1 VKVLF
6 VMTHPAYVRSYG
18 RMLRLLA
25 DRGHELHL
33 VFRRIKTGES
43 LEAVR
48 RIAEDSPGVTYGALP
63 GRSSPGFD
71 RNRRGWDSLAERLRF
86 SIDYL
91 RYLEP
96 AYADAS
102 GLRARAERRAQP
114 FVRRTARVLRPTGVR
129 GIRLFRH
136 VLEGVERSID
146 PPPHIERFVADR
158 NPDVV
163 LVSHLADLGSS
174 QSPYIRAAN
183 RLGVHTA
190 YPVFSWDN
198 LTNKGLIHDR
208 PEVTLVW
215 NDLQAEEAVELQGL
229 PPGRVDVTGAPAYD
243 HWFEWKPGRSREEF
257 CREVG
262 LREDRPIILYVCSSH
277 FVAPNEIVFLRRWL
291 EAVRAHGGLL
301 AEAGVIARPH
311 PRNAAQ
317 WGRGTI
323 EAPQF
328 QVWPRFGEE
337 PIEQS
342 SRQNYFDS
350 IYHAAAVVGINTSAQ
365 IESAIVGRPV
375 HTVLAEEYRD
385 TQQGTLHFQYLQA
398 DEFGHLYVGRTME
411 EHVEQLE
418 ESLRGRPEDGRN
430 ERFLRRFVRP
440 LGLDVPASPV
450 VVEKIEALAARPTP
464 APDRGG
470 SAAGL
475 VRFALRPVAA
485 LTARGQAERRKEKAK
500 TLSPIEELRRR
511 VRRLGRDEDGP
522 PVVAGPWD
530 GDEIGELLFWIPFL
544 RWAQSVTLGMRD
556 RLVVLARPQSAAWYE
571 GIGTQRFSTAE
582 VAGLEVARAALGGG
596 EVVELPTTTVDELR
610 AELARQKPGGR
621 PLNRPLEFVLL
632 DPPEPADV
640 DLPDDFV
647 AVRFEHG
654 DAFPDTPE
662 NAELAASVV
671 AALGGPRP
679 VVQIDDGLLPQA
691 EAIVA
696 RSNGFAGSY
705 GVLPYLAS
713 LHGVP
718 SVALYSDP
726 AHVAED
732 HVALATSFFAW
743 PPFGRFTALEADAT
757 AAART
762 SELLAEARASVPA

>member
-25 DRGHELHL
+25 DRGHELNV

-48 RIAEDSPGVTYGALP
+48 RIAEAGPGVTYGALP

-71 RNRRGWDSLAERLRF
+71 RNRRGWDALAERLRF

-91 RYLEP
+91 RYMEP

-114 FVRRTARVLRPTGVR
+114 FVRRCARLLRPAGVR

-136 VLEGVERSID
+136 VLEEVERSID
-146 PPPHIERFVADR
+146 PPPHIERFVADQK
-158 NPDVV
+158 PDVV

-183 RLGVHTA
+183 RLGIHTA

-208 PEVTLVW
+208 PELTLVW
-215 NDLQAEEAVELQGL
+215 NDLQEQEAVELQGL
-229 PPGRVDVTGAPAYD
+229 PPERVDITGAPAYD
-243 HWFEWKPGRSREEF
+243 HWFEWKPGRSRAEF
-257 CREVG
+257 CGEVG

-277 FVAPNEIVFLRRWL
+277 FIAPNEIGFLRRWL
-291 EAVRAHGGLL
+291 DALRAHGGLL

-317 WGRGTI
+317 WGRATI
-323 EAPQF
+323 DAPQF
-328 QVWPRFGEE
+328 RVWPRFGEE
-337 PIEQS
+337 PIEQA

-350 IYHAAAVVGINTSAQ
+350 IYHSAAVVGINTSAQ
-365 IESAIVGRPV
+365 IESAIVRRPV
-375 HTVLAEEYRD
+375 HTVLVEEYRD
-385 TQQGTLHFQYLQA
+385 SQQGTLHFQYLKA
-398 DEFGHLYVGRTME
+398 DDFGHLHVGRTME
-411 EHVEQLE
+411 EHLEQLE
-418 ESLRGRPEDGRN
+418 ESLRGRPDDGRN
-430 ERFLRRFVRP
+430 ERFVRRFVRP
-440 LGLDVPASPV
+440 LGLDVPATPV
-450 VVEKIEALAARPTP
+450 LVEKIEALAAEP
-464 APDRGG
+464 APVRDRGG
-470 SAAGL
+470 PARGL
-475 VRFALRPVAA
+475 VRLGLRPVAA
-485 LTARGQAERRKEKAK
+485 LTARSQAERRKEKAK
-500 TLSPIEELRRR
+500 TLTPIEELRRR
-511 VRRLGRDEDGP
+511 VRRMGRDENGP

-556 RLVVLARPQSAAWYE
+556 RLVVLARPESAAWYE
-571 GIGTQRFSTAE
+571 GIGTQRLSTAD
-582 VAGLEVARAALGGG
+582 VAGLDDARATLGAG
-596 EVVELPTTTVDELR
+596 EVVELPTATVDELH

-621 PLNRPLEFVLL
+621 PLNRPLEFALL
-632 DPPEPADV
+632 DPPELGDL
-640 DLPDDFV
+640 DLPNDFV

-654 DAFPDTPE
+654 DAFPDTPG

-671 AALGGPRP
+671 AALEVRQP
-679 VVQIDDGLLPQA
+679 VVRIDDELLPQA

-696 RSNGFAGSY
+696 RSSGFVGSY
-705 GVLPYLAS
+705 GVFPYLAS

-726 AHVAED
+726 AHVVED

-743 PPFGRFTALEADAT
+743 APFGRFTALEADAT

>member
-1 VKVLF
+1 MKVLF

-18 RMLRLLA
+18 RILRLLA
-25 DRGHELHL
+25 DRGHHVHL

-48 RIAEDSPGVTYGALP
+48 RIAEECPGVTYGALP

-71 RNRRGWDSLAERLRF
+71 RNRRGWDALAERLRF

-114 FVRRTARVLRPTGVR
+114 FVRRAARLLRPAGTHGV
-129 GIRLFRH
+129 RLFRH
-136 VLEGVERSID
+136 ALEAVERSIV
-146 PPPHIERFVADR
+146 PPPHVERFVVDQE
-158 NPDVV
+158 PDVV

-183 RLGVHTA
+183 RLGIHTA

-208 PEVTLVW
+208 PELTLVW
-215 NDLQAEEAVELQGL
+215 NDLQSAEATELQGL
-229 PPGRVDVTGAPAYD
+229 PPEQVEVTGAPAYD
-243 HWFEWKPGRSREEF
+243 HWFDWKPSRSRAEF

-262 LREDRPIILYVCSSH
+262 LREDRPIVLYVCSSH
-277 FVAPNEIVFLRRWL
+277 FVAPNEIAFLRRWL
-291 EAVRAHGGLL
+291 DALRAHGGLL

-317 WGRGTI
+317 WGRSTI

-328 QVWPRFGEE
+328 GVWPRFGEE
-337 PIEQS
+337 PLEDS
-342 SRQNYFDS
+342 SRRNYFDS
-350 IYHAAAVVGINTSAQ
+350 IHHAAAVVGINTSAQ

-385 TQQGTLHFQYLQA
+385 TQQGTLHFHYLNA
-398 DEFGHLYVGRTME
+398 DEFGLLHVGRTMD
-411 EHVEQLE
+411 EHLEQLE
-418 ESLRGRPEDGRN
+418 ESVRGRPDDGRN

-450 VVEKIEALAARPTP
+450 VVGRIERLAASPAP

-470 SAAGL
+470 TAAGL
-475 VRFALRPVAA
+475 VRLGLRPIVA
-485 LTARGQAERRKEKAK
+485 LTARGQAERRREKAK
-500 TLSPIEELRRR
+500 TLTPIEELRRR

-522 PVVAGPWD
+522 PVVAGPWVD
-530 GDEIGELLFWIPFL
+530 DQIGELLFWIPFL
-544 RWAQSVTLGMRD
+544 RWAQSVTVGMRG
-556 RLVVLARPQSAAWYE
+556 RLVVLARPESAAWYE
-571 GIGTQRFSTAE
+571 GIGLRCFSTAE
-582 VAGLEVARAALGGG
+582 VAGLDAAREALGAD
-596 EVVELPTTTVDELR
+596 EVVELPTTTVDDLR
-610 AELARQKPGGR
+610 AELARQRPGGR
-621 PLNRPLEFVLL
+621 PLNRPLEFALL
-632 DPPEPADV
+632 DPPELGGV
-640 DLPDDFV
+640 DLPEDFV
-647 AVRFEHG
+647 AVRFE
-654 DAFPDTPE
+654 
-662 NAELAASVV
+662 NAELGASVV
-671 AALGGPRP
+671 AELERSRT
-679 VVQIDDGLLPQA
+679 VVAIGDELLPRA

-696 RSNGFAGSY
+696 RSSGFAGSY

-718 SVALYSDP
+718 SVALHSDP
-726 AHVAED
+726 GHVAED
-732 HVALATSFFAW
+732 HVTLATSFFAW
-743 PPFGRFTALEADAT
+743 PPFGRFTVLEADAT
-757 AAART
+757 AAVRI
-762 SELLAEARASVPA
+762 SELLAEGAPVTA

>member
-18 RMLRLLA
+18 RTIRLLA
-25 DRGHELHL
+25 ERGHQVHL

-48 RIAEDSPGVTYGALP
+48 RIADECPGVTYGALP

-71 RNRRGWDSLAERLRF
+71 RNRKGWDALAERLRF

-96 AYADAS
+96 AYAGAS

-114 FVRRTARVLRPTGVR
+114 SVRSAANLLRPLGTGGVR
-129 GIRLFRH
+129 LLRRA
-136 VLEGVERSID
+136 LEGTERSID
-146 PPPHIERFVADR
+146 PPPHIERFVADHD
-158 NPDVV
+158 PDVV

-174 QSPYIRAAN
+174 QAPYIRAAG
-183 RLGVHTA
+183 RIGVHTA

-208 PEVTLVW
+208 PELTLVW
-215 NDLQAEEAVELQGL
+215 NDLQATEAVELQGL
-229 PPGRVDVTGAPAYD
+229 PPAGIDVTGAPAYD
-243 HWFEWKPGRSREEF
+243 HWFDWRPSRTRSEF

-262 LREDRPIILYVCSSH
+262 LREDRPIVLYVCSSH
-277 FVAPNEIVFLRRWL
+277 FVAPNEIAFLRRWL
-291 EAVRAHGGLL
+291 EAARAHGGLL
-301 AEAGVIARPH
+301 ADAGVIVRPH

-317 WGRGTI
+317 WGRSTI
-323 EAPQF
+323 EAPQL

-337 PIEQS
+337 PIEEA

-385 TQQGTLHFQYLQA
+385 TQQGTLHFHYLNA
-398 DEFGHLYVGRTME
+398 DDFGHLYVGRTMD
-411 EHVEQLE
+411 EHLEQLE

-450 VVEKIEALAARPTP
+450 VVEKIEALAARPAR
-464 APDRGG
+464 APDRG
-470 SAAGL
+470 SAAAGL
-475 VRFALRPVAA
+475 VRLGLRPVAA
-485 LTARGQAERRKEKAK
+485 MTARGQAERRKEKAK
-500 TLSPIEELRRR
+500 TLTPIETLRRR
-511 VRRLGRDEDGP
+511 VRKLGRDEDGP
-522 PVVAGPWD
+522 PVVAGPWT
-530 GDEIGELLFWIPFL
+530 GDPIGELLVWVPFL
-544 RWAQSVTLGMRD
+544 RWAQSVTLGMRG
-556 RLVVLARPQSAAWYE
+556 RLVVLAPPESLAWYE
-571 GIGTQRFSTAE
+571 GIGAERLSTAQAPGFE
-582 VAGLEVARAALGGG
+582 EARAVLGAD
-596 EVVELPTTTVDELR
+596 EVLELPASAVDALR
-610 AELARQKPGGR
+610 DELARQRPGGR
-621 PLNRPLEFVLL
+621 PLNRPLEFALL
-632 DPPEPADV
+632 EPPELGDV
-640 DLPDDFV
+640 DLPADFV

-654 DAFPDTPE
+654 PAFPETPE
-662 NAELAASVV
+662 NAALAAAVA
-671 AALGGPRP
+671 AALGERHA
-679 VVQIDDGLLPQA
+679 VVAVDGELLPHA

-696 RSNGFAGSY
+696 RASGFAGAY

-713 LHGVP
+713 LHGVR

-726 AHVAED
+726 AHVADE

-743 PPFGRFTALEADAT
+743 APFGPFEALRAEDTT
-757 AAART
+757 AARVA
-762 SELLAEARASVPA
+762 ELLAEAGAPAPA